1 MYLSDIEADEEQD
14 HDRRKFECIECGTD
28 LVLSS
33 PSPLSRRSPSQEPPV
48 TPGSSAGCKPKQSF
62 KFEFNFK
69 FNFSVAGYGS
79 KYRALKYR
87 TAYSPLA
94 A

>member
-48 TPGSSAGCKPKQSF
+48 TPGSSAS
-62 KFEFNFK
+62 
-69 FNFSVAGYGS
+69 
-79 KYRALKYR
+79 
-87 TAYSPLA
+87 
-94 A
+94 